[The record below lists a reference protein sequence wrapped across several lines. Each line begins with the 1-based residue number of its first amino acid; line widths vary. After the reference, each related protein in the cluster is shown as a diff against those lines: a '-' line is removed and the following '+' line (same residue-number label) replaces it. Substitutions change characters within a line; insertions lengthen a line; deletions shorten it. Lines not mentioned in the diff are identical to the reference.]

1 MVDRNSIRF
10 RVAMIV
16 SLAVVLSLGSF
27 GVFLSWQIRDINE
40 REETAKLQNTNQ
52 LVLNLIGQTDSI
64 LRQQVEKWALTFAT
78 TLTGEYA
85 LDTGAE
91 TPVLTVDGAALND
104 NTERVDAFSNA
115 GKGNVATLFA
125 RDGDDFI
132 RITTS
137 LKKQDGS
144 RATGTRLGK
153 DHPAYAMLKEG
164 KTFVGKAMLFGR
176 EYMTQYDPIK
186 DGSGQIVGIR
196 FVGIDIMDALAHLKD
211 TIKRVKLGHTGY
223 TYVLDASS
231 TPAAGTLLIHPAQEG
246 KNIAESTDADG
257 RLFIREILEKRNG
270 IIFYP
275 WMNASAGET
284 SPREKVVVFGE
295 YKDWHWIV
303 GSGSYTDEIFSLAAR
318 ASEIMIGATI
328 ALTVLLLGVLIFYLN
343 RIVVAPMRDLVLT
356 SRRIADGDLTVQVD
370 ASGNDE
376 VGKVMAAIRQMVA
389 KLRDIIGEVGQA
401 ADTISTASS
410 RLSATSTEVS
420 NATERQAES
429 TASSAAALEQV
440 TGSINDVSTLARAT
454 EDSSKR
460 TANLTGEGVAAIRI
474 ACDEIDAMARAIG
487 AASDQVGGLVKRS
500 SEVGGI
506 ASVIREIADQTNLLA
521 LNAAIEAAR
530 AGEQGRGFAVVAD
543 EVRKLAERTARAT
556 NEIAAVISLIQDE
569 TQQTVDGMQAAAPKM
584 KDGLKKVNDVADMLS
599 QIATEAV
606 QSRNRAI
613 EVASATSAQVNAA
626 NEIAQNVARVAE
638 MTDQTNSTMHDN
650 AENAMHL
657 QEMAQKLREQVAYFK
672 IV

>member
-16 SLAVVLSLGSF
+16 SVAVVLSLGSF

-64 LRQQVEKWALTFAT
+64 LRQQVEKWALTFAG

-85 LDTGAE
+85 LDTSAE
-91 TPVLTVDGAALND
+91 MPVLTLDGAALND
-104 NTERVDAFSNA
+104 STERVDAFSSA
-115 GKGNVATLFA
+115 GKGNVATVFA
-125 RDGDDFI
+125 RAGDDFV
-132 RITTS
+132 RVTTS
-137 LKKQDGS
+137 LKKEDGS
-144 RATGTRLGK
+144 RTTGTLLGK
-153 DHPAYAMLKEG
+153 DHPAYAVLNEG

-176 EYMTQYDPIK
+176 QYMTQYDPIK
-186 DGSGQIVGIR
+186 DAGGQIVGIR
-196 FVGIDIMDALAHLKD
+196 FVGIDIMDSLAHLKD
-211 TIKRVKLGHTGY
+211 TIKKVKLGHTGY
-223 TYVLDASS
+223 TYVLDASA

-246 KNIAESTDADG
+246 KNIAESKDADG
-257 RLFIREILEKRNG
+257 RLFIKEILEKRNG
-270 IIFYP
+270 VIFYP

-295 YKDWHWIV
+295 YKAWNWIV
-303 GSGSYTDEIFSLAAR
+303 GSGSYTDEIFSLTVS
-318 ASEIMIGATI
+318 ASKIMIGATI

-343 RIVVAPMRDLVLT
+343 RIVVAPMRGLVLT
-356 SRRIADGDLTVQVD
+356 SSRIADGDLTVQVD
-370 ASGNDE
+370 TSGKDE
-376 VGKVMAAIRQMVA
+376 VGKVMAAIQQMVA
-389 KLRDIIGEVGQA
+389 KLREIIGEVGHA
-401 ADTISTASS
+401 ADTISIASS
-410 RLSATSTEVS
+410 QLSATSTEVS

-429 TASSAAALEQV
+429 TAASAAALEQV

-460 TANLTGEGVAAIRI
+460 TASLTSESVAAIRM

-543 EVRKLAERTARAT
+543 EVRKLAERTAKAT
-556 NEIAAVISLIQDE
+556 NEIAAVVSLIQEE
-569 TQQTVDGMQAAAPKM
+569 TQQTVEGMQAAAPKM
-584 KDGLKKVNDVADMLS
+584 KDGLQKVNDVAGMLS
-599 QIATEAV
+599 QIANEAA

-613 EVASATSAQVNAA
+613 EVASATRAQVNAA
-626 NEIAQNVARVAE
+626 NEIAQNVAQVAE

-650 AENAMHL
+650 AENALRL

-672 IV
+672 VV